1 MNTNYCERAG
11 LRVATELAQLIEQEV
26 APAVGLD
33 TARFWTGFAALLDQ
47 LVPVNQA
54 LLARRDQLQLD
65 IDDWQR
71 ARRGQ
76 PFDVAAHEAHLVRS
90 GYLVSEGPDFHIGTQ
105 NVDAEIAR
113 LAGPQ
118 LVVPLSNARYS
129 LNAANARWG
138 SLYDAFYGTDAI
150 EETGN
155 LARGEGYN
163 ATRGREVIERV
174 RAVLDQSV
182 PLASG
187 SHRDATG
194 YSVSGSALK
203 VALSNGSHAA
213 LARPEQFKG
222 YVGTEAAPTALLVE
236 HHGLHIEMRIDR
248 THPIGRDDQAGIA
261 DVQLESALTTIM
273 DLEDSIAA
281 VDAADKVAVYRN
293 WLGLMR
299 GDLTARFEKG
309 SGHVDRKL
317 NADRTYLSPAG
328 GEIRIPGRSL
338 MLVRNVGHLMTT
350 DLVPASRA
358 GRRRKALSM
367 PRSPC

>member
-1 MNTNYCERAG
+1 MSRRRGAGRRAF
-11 LRVATELAQLIEQEV
+11 LDRV
-26 APAVGLD
+26 
-33 TARFWTGFAALLDQ
+33 RRAAGSTRS
-47 LVPVNQA
+47 VNQA

-65 IDDWQR
+65 IDDWHR

-76 PFDVAAHEAHLVRS
+76 PFDVAAHEAHLVSS
-90 GYLVSEGPDFHIGTQ
+90 GYLVPEGPDFHIGTQ

-150 EETGN
+150 EETGK

-163 ATRGREVIERV
+163 AARGREVIERV
-174 RAVLDQSV
+174 RAVLDQAV

-194 YSVSGSALK
+194 YSVSGGALK
-203 VALSNGSHAA
+203 VALSNGGSGAGPA
-213 LARPEQFKG
+213 GAVQ
-222 YVGTEAAPTALLVE
+222 
-236 HHGLHIEMRIDR
+236 GLHRDGGGANR
-248 THPIGRDDQAGIA
+248 AAVRASRAAHRSAHRSRAQIGRDDQAGIA

-299 GDLTARFEKG
+299 GDLTARFDKG

-317 NADRTYLSPAG
+317 NADRSYLSPAG
-328 GEIRIPGRSL
+328 GEVRIPGRSL

-350 DLVPASRA
+350 D
-358 GRRRKALSM
+358 
-367 PRSPC
+367 